1 MAVKA
6 SSTITISCYRDTSS
20 ITRYY
25 KLQSSTLA
33 TPSKPTTNP
42 PSGWD
47 DTEPAYT
54 NGSTNTLYF
63 CELTEFSDGTY
74 SYSEVSKSSSYEAA
88 KSAYNKAIEAAKT
101 ATNFLSYDSING
113 LLIGNKTNGSWS
125 GYRSQI
131 LPSAFNI
138 LSSNGD
144 IMSSFGTITTIGQ
157 TSGKHTLI
165 NNDSFNIKDGS
176 KLLASYSDTINL
188 YNDEREALI
197 IEKSNFIE
205 SYANT
210 NGANHAYYHYVEIAS
225 TSTVVNITISKS
237 VTSSTLFMV
246 HVHYTGSNIEDIAK
260 NRYILFY
267 PSVTA
272 SKFTFKWDPT
282 TPAYVM
288 INGSLKQSC
297 FHCDSNATTD
307 MTINGSLWINNTGD
321 INGLV
326 PGMPP
331 LAIGTREG
339 SRLELDYNEV
349 MAMNNNSPAHLYL
362 NMEGGNV
369 SVNNNCN
376 FGTLINGGSISFKC
390 RSLSEDKWF
399 DTISTI
405 YSNNKLIL
413 NIGSDYSSSEYDT
426 ITEVSGNEIQLKVL
440 GSSDICRFMS
450 NSNSEFM
457 IADKNGRSVFIP
469 YTAAG
474 NVAIGYGG
482 YSAGANSTNIYGNA
496 IKIFSKDNTYV
507 DRLRLDTNGQG
518 ITGLDNSGDVVNML
532 FVGSSNILNV
542 GGGSLLPQYIHV
554 SSKLR
559 TRLSTTNG
567 SVQLADG
574 EGSATYDG
582 YFHPTTDNKISCGK
596 TTNRWT
602 RVYSANSSISTS
614 DKRQKKSIRPLD
626 NRKHNEVNLYSELF
640 DKLKPCEYKFIE
652 GEQRVN
658 FGLIAQDVL
667 NAMKELGIEEDALD
681 LVHHDVETVVESK
694 VEIDPETGEEKVIEI
709 EKEVESFGLAYENLI
724 ALLINEVQHLKKNLK
739 Y

>member
-1 MAVKA
+1 M
-6 SSTITISCYRDTSS
+6 
-20 ITRYY
+20 
-25 KLQSSTLA
+25 
-33 TPSKPTTNP
+33 
-42 PSGWD
+42 
-47 DTEPAYT
+47 
-54 NGSTNTLYF
+54 
-63 CELTEFSDGTY
+63 
-74 SYSEVSKSSSYEAA
+74 
-88 KSAYNKAIEAAKT
+88 
-101 ATNFLSYDSING
+101 
-113 LLIGNKTNGSWS
+113 
-125 GYRSQI
+125 
-131 LPSAFNI
+131 
-138 LSSNGD
+138 
-144 IMSSFGTITTIGQ
+144 
-157 TSGKHTLI
+157 
-165 NNDSFNIKDGS
+165 
-176 KLLASYSDTINL
+176 
-188 YNDEREALI
+188 YNDDREALTI
-197 IEKSNFIE
+197 DKSDFIE
-205 SYANT
+205 SYVST
-210 NGANHAYYHYVEIAS
+210 SGANHAYYQYILTTS
-225 TSTVVNITISKS
+225 TSTVINTTISKS
-237 VTSSTLFMV
+237 VSSSTLFMV
-246 HVHYTGSNIEDIAK
+246 HVYYNGSGIPKIARNK
-260 NRYILFY
+260 YILFY
-267 PSVTA
+267 PSITA
-272 SKFTFKWDPT
+272 SSFTFKWDPT
-282 TPAYVM
+282 MPAYVI
-288 INGSLKQSC
+288 INGNKKQPC

-307 MTINGSLWINNTGD
+307 MIINGSLWINNTGD

-331 LAIGTREG
+331 LGIGTKEG

-349 MAMNNNSPAHLYL
+349 MAMNKDGPAHLYL

-399 DTISTI
+399 DTVSTI

-413 NIGSDYSSSEYDT
+413 NIGSDYRSSEYDT
-426 ITEVSGNEIQLKVL
+426 ITEVSGNEVQFRVL

-457 IADKNGRSVFIP
+457 IADKNGRSAFIP

-482 YSAGANSTNIYGNA
+482 YAEGTNSTNIYGNA
-496 IKIFSKDNTYV
+496 IKIFSKDNTYI
-507 DRLRLDTNGQG
+507 DRLRFDTNGQG
-518 ITGLDNSGDVVNML
+518 ITGLDNSGDVVNMM

-559 TRLSTTNG
+559 TRLSTANG
-567 SVQLADG
+567 SVQLSDG

-602 RVYSANSSISTS
+602 RVYAANSSISTS
-614 DKRQKKSIRPLD
+614 DKRQKKNIKPLD
-626 NRKHNEVNLYSELF
+626 EKKHLKAKPNGKVEEVNLYSELF

-667 NAMKELGIEEDALD
+667 NAMAELGIEEDALD
-681 LVHHDVETVVESK
+681 LVHHDIETVVESK
-694 VEIDPETGEEKVIEI
+694 TEIDPETGEEKVVEI

-724 ALLINEVQHLKKNLK
+724 ALLIYEIQQLKANH
-739 Y
+739 